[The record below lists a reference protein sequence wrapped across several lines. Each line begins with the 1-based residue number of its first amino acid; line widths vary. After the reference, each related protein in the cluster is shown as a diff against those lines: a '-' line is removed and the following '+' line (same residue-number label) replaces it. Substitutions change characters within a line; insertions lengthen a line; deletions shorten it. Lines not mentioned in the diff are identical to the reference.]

1 MSLKRK
7 ILIGLKITMRTT
19 IHNFLFILQIPLCP
33 NKANI
38 VLTKGQHA
46 VLRSKINAKE
56 FVYALMSMLWTREVL
71 STHSITGKASNA
83 FKGRDAKPPLDQEK
97 VKNLCGK

>member
-19 IHNFLFILQIPLCP
+19 IHNSLFILQIPLCP
-33 NKANI
+33 NI

-97 VKNLCGK
+97 LKNLCGK